1 MNTNI
6 YNKLIIFIMLTMMSW
21 PGYSQDSSEATVG
34 DKKAV
39 ELITSLGTRIG
50 NKIQDYFVS
59 LEALAANEALIAA
72 IQNEDNIKLEELST
86 DFQTRLL
93 DSLKVRLYI
102 QGKEEPDSVTTPA
115 CGFAC
120 IAIVRDAYK
129 DKPVAEALLFRS
141 ADANITLARGVH
153 NQDGKAIGAIVAHYS
168 FNQLKEEINKLT
180 AGSMFIE
187 LRQRVAGPPVVLHKH
202 GDKNIKQ
209 GAAKKIVKIPQTRWN
224 IAVWTSGEVTI
235 EDYIEL
241 PELPWFYIILAI
253 TVLIVGIVVLIIY
266 RIKHPS
272 AAKKKTIAAQTKATF
287 DNHEQDN
294 PTLILGGGAKGVD
307 VSQYLKD
314 SDITNLKKK
323 LE

>member
-1 MNTNI
+1 MDTNI
-6 YNKLIIFIMLTMMSW
+6 YNKLIIFIMLTMMSS
-21 PGYSQDSSEATVG
+21 PGYSQDGSEATVG

-39 ELITSLGTRIG
+39 ESIILLGTDIGDRIQG
-50 NKIQDYFVS
+50 YFVS
-59 LEALAANEALIAA
+59 LEDLAANETLIAA
-72 IQNEDNIKLEELST
+72 IQNEDNAKLEELST
-86 DFQTRLL
+86 DFQSRLL
-93 DSLKVRLYI
+93 DSLKVRIYI
-102 QGKEEPDSVTTPA
+102 QGKEEPDNVTTPA

-129 DKPVAEALLFRS
+129 SKPVAEALLFRS
-141 ADANITLARGVH
+141 ADANITLVRGVH
-153 NQDGKAIGAIVAHYS
+153 NPDGQAIGAIVAHYP
-168 FNQLKEEINKLT
+168 FDQLKDGINKLT
-180 AGSMFIE
+180 AGSMYAE
-187 LRQRVAGPPVVLHKH
+187 LRQNVAGPPIVLYNH

-235 EDYIEL
+235 EDYVEM
-241 PELPWFYIILAI
+241 PELPWFHIILASI
-253 TVLIVGIVVLIIY
+253 VLIVGIVVLIIY
-266 RIKHPS
+266 EIKHPR
-272 AAKKKTIAAQTKATF
+272 AARKKTIGAHTETTSYS
-287 DNHEQDN
+287 DEQDS